1 LAQTFIEAAQ
11 QVLESHGKPLRVEEI
26 WQRIQEQG
34 LYETDGKTP
43 EATLSTELLR
53 ASLGVRVSK
62 ARGERPF
69 HRRDDGTFG
78 LISWL
83 PESQRRAMAQAADGL
98 GVDEP
103 RLVQAVMPL
112 KRAALEEPEPRP
124 PQAPVPETPVENAR
138 PLPSRHPRYSRKD
151 LLEETGFSKERMDV
165 WLRILDRK
173 RQIIL
178 QGPPGTGKTFLAS
191 RLARLLVSETTGW
204 VETLQFHPA
213 YAYEDFIQG
222 IRPTVEGGALS
233 YELQPGRFVDF
244 CRRAETLEGAPCVL
258 ILDEINRANLPR
270 VFGELMYLLEYRDQ
284 TLPLAGGGK
293 PLRIPPNV
301 YVIGTMNTA
310 DRSIARMDHALRRR
324 FAFLRL
330 QPDYDILQRRLEKAG
345 HDPAPLIELLRA
357 VNRLIDDPNYELGI
371 SFFMGDD
378 LGQHLADIWECE
390 IEPYLEEFF
399 YDQPKKVEPFRWREL
414 ARTRLKDWS

>member
-1 LAQTFIEAAQ
+1 VQTFIQAAQ
-11 QVLESHGKPLRVEEI
+11 QILAEHGKPLRVEEI
-26 WQRIQEQG
+26 WKRIQEQG
-34 LYETDGKTP
+34 LCDTDGKTP
-43 EATLSTELLR
+43 EATLTTELLR

-62 ARGERPF
+62 ARGVRPF

-83 PESQRRAMAQAADGL
+83 PSVQQKALALAEDG
-98 GVDEP
+98 VATNEP
-103 RLVQAVMPL
+103 QVVQAVMPL
-112 KRAALEEPEPRP
+112 KSQLKEWFPE
-124 PQAPVPETPVENAR
+124 QADRAR
-138 PLPSRHPRYSRKD
+138 PDKAVPFEKAVPLPPGQPRYSLKE
-151 LLEETGFSKERMDV
+151 LLEETGYSTERMDV
-165 WLRILDRK
+165 WLRILNRK

-191 RLARLLVSETTGW
+191 RLATFLVSETPGL

-222 IRPTVEGGALS
+222 IRPTVKEGALS
-233 YELQPGRFVDF
+233 YELQAGRFVDF
-244 CRRAETLEGAPCVL
+244 CRRAEALEDVPCVL

-270 VFGELMYLLEYRDQ
+270 VFGELMYLLEYREQ
-284 TLPLAGGGK
+284 SVPLAGGGK

-324 FAFLRL
+324 FAFIRL
-330 QPDYDILQRRLEKAG
+330 QPDYDILQRRLAREG
-345 HDPAPLIELLRA
+345 HEPAPIVELLRA
-357 VNRLIDDPNYELGI
+357 VNGSIADPNYELGI
-371 SFFMGDD
+371 SYFMGKN
-378 LGQHLADIWECE
+378 LRRHLPDIWECE

-399 YDQPKKVEPFRWREL
+399 YDQPKKVEPFRWRGL